1 MLLAFHA
8 PPFGVG
14 LDGSD
19 APQRRYPPKTGR
31 QVDDVLICIHFLLA
45 PSAIGVRDIQLI
57 RTTPSLLIR

>member
-19 APQRRYPPKTGR
+19 SPQRRYPPKAGQ
-31 QVDDVLICIHFLLA
+31 QVGDVSICIHFLSPLHL
-45 PSAIGVRDIQLI
+45 GFRNIQLI
-57 RTTPSLLIR
+57 RTTPTLLIL